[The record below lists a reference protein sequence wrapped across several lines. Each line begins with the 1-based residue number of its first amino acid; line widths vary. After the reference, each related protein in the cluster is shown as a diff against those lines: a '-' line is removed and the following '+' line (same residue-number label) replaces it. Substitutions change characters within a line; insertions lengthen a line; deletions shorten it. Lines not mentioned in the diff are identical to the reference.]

1 MSLSRNIYAKS
12 ILSNDLRRRYR
23 STNQPKRVS
32 DKQAILE
39 NLSRDKYITPNRG
52 NKSNEKEE
60 ILRNFDPKKIDE
72 LRKRQK
78 FSPYDGGSSIVIDQ
92 PTNDICLL
100 FDSDFSADCEY
111 YSGLYILGSYVIFEN
126 FETRTTEDTGGEIFN
141 VSLFTDEISFEGDV
155 DDDIWDMTQTPPL
168 IGTIG

>member
-1 MSLSRNIYAKS
+1 MPLSRNIYAKS

-32 DKQAILE
+32 DKQVILE

-78 FSPYDGGSSIVIDQ
+78 FSPYDGGSSIVVDQ

-100 FDSDFSADCEY
+100 FDSDFSADCDY

-141 VSLFTDEISFEGDV
+141 VSPFKYIEDFETSSANDDV
-155 DDDIWDMTQTPPL
+155 YDMSSPPP
-168 IGTIG
+168 I